1 MQSGTSTLMSNGSEA
16 VGASDDPERIKHM
29 GYSSM
34 VMADNIN
41 GNGDGPGGRN
51 ETYRGAAARAR
62 VCGHP
67 INSCE
72 GACRLG
78 SPSAGE
84 ESPVARACRERVSGA
99 EPLGEV
105 FE

>member
-1 MQSGTSTLMSNGSEA
+1 
-16 VGASDDPERIKHM
+16 M

-51 ETYRGAAARAR
+51 ETYRGPLPVPGCAGTLLTVAKEHAGSVHRAR
-62 VCGHP
+62 
-67 INSCE
+67 
-72 GACRLG
+72 
-78 SPSAGE
+78 GE